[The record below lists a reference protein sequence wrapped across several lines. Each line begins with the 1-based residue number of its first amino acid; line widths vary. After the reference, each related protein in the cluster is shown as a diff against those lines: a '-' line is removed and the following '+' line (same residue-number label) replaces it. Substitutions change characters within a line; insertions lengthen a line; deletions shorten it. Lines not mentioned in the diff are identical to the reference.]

1 MKTNIHV
8 NAGLE
13 MNVCSVLERTIVWKP
28 LTRIIGTQ
36 DLLIN
41 KMNDAHKVRK
51 TGGLLQILK

>member
-8 NAGLE
+8 NVGLE
-13 MNVCSVLERTIVWKP
+13 MNVCSVLERTIVWKS